1 MERLLLQRPLPH
13 VNGVMR
19 VCRRY
24 LYHVAIFSEFSED
37 VAFFESECEEVR
49 VSNSCRW
56 QWDNLQ
62 RSRGGN
68 FGSAAYS
75 VGRRGVCNRYAA
87 FTCVEGEASM
97 KCRWNRPPGT

>member
-1 MERLLLQRPLPH
+1 M
-13 VNGVMR
+13 
-19 VCRRY
+19 
-24 LYHVAIFSEFSED
+24 YHVAVFSEVSED
-37 VAFFESECEEVR
+37 VALFVSECEEVK
-49 VSNSCRW
+49 VSNFCRW

-97 KCRWNRPPGT
+97 KCRWNGPPGTWISVIVTR